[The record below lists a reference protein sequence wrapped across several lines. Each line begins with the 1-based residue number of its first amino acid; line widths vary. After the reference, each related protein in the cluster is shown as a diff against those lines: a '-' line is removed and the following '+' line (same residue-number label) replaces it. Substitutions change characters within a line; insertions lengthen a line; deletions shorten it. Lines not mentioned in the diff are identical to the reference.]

1 MIDFYWL
8 KSFTEIMQLFLSVLF
23 LIYLKIKFDSSKPVI
38 FWLTLFFYI
47 KLGTDLYGILNYTS
61 WISDILTRS
70 VLNIYRSA
78 MGSLELGMI
87 ASFILF
93 VLSTKNRQLNPRN
106 NRLFFIPAILLFPI
120 NILLIK
126 YYQSTLLEVF
136 DLIKLIW
143 IGTMFYLLGST
154 SSKELKTLIV
164 VMLVWNVLWLAEVV
178 LHQQLAIITEST
190 SWIIFVISEG
200 ILTVGISYFLL
211 QVIAHPKILRLDDQ
225 AVLPESMIQNI
236 EMKLKIVLEQDKIY
250 TNPDLLATIL
260 ADKLGIS
267 SNDLTTYLNRG
278 LNKNFNQFILDYRI
292 NESKKLLASTS
303 NAEKNIEQV
312 MFESGF
318 NSKSVFNTAF
328 KEKTGFTPSQFRKEF
343 KE

>member
-136 DLIKLIW
+136 DLIKLTW
-143 IGTMFYLLGST
+143 IGTMLYLLGRT

-211 QVIAHPKILRLDDQ
+211 QVIANPKILKVDDQ
-225 AVLPESMIQNI
+225 EILPESLIRDI
-236 EMKLKIVLEQDKIY
+236 EIKLRIALEQDKIY